1 MPLSRPSVSNGGGWV
16 VLHRT
21 GSLGWLFAA
30 LAVALVVY
38 GLTLAAAVASGVWFR
53 GVWRPGARRFRLRM
67 LVRNE
72 MPLNVADRKVEKA
85 A

>member
-1 MPLSRPSVSNGGGWV
+1 VLIAVGGGWV
-16 VLHRT
+16 VLHLT

-30 LAVALVVY
+30 LAAALVVY

-53 GVWRPGARRFRLRM
+53 RVWRPGAPRSPMRM
-67 LVRNE
+67 LKTNE
-72 MPLNVADRKVEKA
+72 MPLDVADRKVEKA